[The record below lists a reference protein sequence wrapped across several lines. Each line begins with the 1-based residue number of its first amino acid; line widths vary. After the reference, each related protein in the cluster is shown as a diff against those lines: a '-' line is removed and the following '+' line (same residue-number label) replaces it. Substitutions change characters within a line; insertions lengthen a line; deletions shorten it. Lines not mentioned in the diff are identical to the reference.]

1 MTFLY
6 VVIGASGWIGRP
18 LVEQLR
24 QRSSATTPTSLV
36 IGVVSRAESL
46 EAMRAA
52 HPEIDWRVCDVRD
65 ANACAQL
72 FQSLPPHTDRIVV
85 QCAAPGLRSAD
96 GNGDA
101 DERYRALYYGGA
113 MNCVEQ
119 LRPHRFVF
127 ASSTSVLAF
136 ADGRVCDD
144 LAERHADGPRTQSMI
159 DAEDVA
165 LSNRHGTGIVA
176 RLAGLYG
183 PQRTHLI
190 KSMRN
195 GTARLDGGDGARMMN
210 YVYQDDAVS
219 ALVTLATAT
228 DGAQGTYNVVDD
240 GGVTQRDCLTFL
252 SSRLQL
258 PMPEASNAVD
268 EQGSSSSR
276 RNAANNNKRVVATRL
291 KTEHG
296 WSPNVAPTLI
306 VGLELL
312 IQMEESERKEEKGEE
327 KEQK

>member
-1 MTFLY
+1 MSRLIFI
-6 VVIGASGWIGRP
+6 VVGASGWIGRP
-18 LVEQLR
+18 LVDQLR
-24 QRSSATTPTSLV
+24 QRQSESVV

-46 EAMRAA
+46 ESLRVA
-52 HPEIDWRVCDVRD
+52 HPEVEWRVCDVRD

-72 FQSLPPHTDRIVV
+72 FQSLPPHTERIVV

-96 GNGDA
+96 GNGADA

-144 LAERHADGPRTQSMI
+144 LAERHADGPRAQSMI

-165 LSNRHGTGIVA
+165 LSNRHGAGIVA

-190 KSMRN
+190 KSMRS

-219 ALVTLATAT
+219 ALVALATAT
-228 DGAQGTYNVVDD
+228 DGARGTYNVVDD

-252 SSRLQL
+252 SNRLQL
-258 PMPEASNAVD
+258 PMPGAQAAQATATAEV
-268 EQGSSSSR
+268 SSR

-291 KTEHG
+291 KTELG
-296 WSPNVAPTLI
+296 WSPSVAPTLI
-306 VGLELL
+306 DGLERL
-312 IQMEESERKEEKGEE
+312 IQIEENDAAVENHRKE
-327 KEQK
+327 KER